1 MNATMKFLKKQM
13 KESTG
18 QHWNE
23 EISTARFLVTYFAA
37 WFAGLLILSVG
48 SLLQS
53 KKGDSV

>member
-23 EISTARFLVTYFAA
+23 EISTVRFVATYFAA
-37 WFAGLLILSVG
+37 WFAGLLVLSAASLIRSNKGG
-48 SLLQS
+48 SA
-53 KKGDSV
+53 